1 MGNKEEN
8 LSSGQKGY
16 LKRVVNEFRKDAE
29 SELKEIQQLKSQIIG
44 GGENNPSLIERL
56 NGAEFEAQRIKS
68 QIDSLHQEIFI
79 PKVQGQQSLSDSISN
94 FTEEFKQSRNELNEI
109 KQKIEEYYDKLFGTE
124 NEQGQPIEG
133 IQNKINVQVTKLK
146 DLYTNNKQKQESLF
160 DDIEKLLKGASTVAL
175 AKAFNEH
182 KDSFNIANYIWMVLF
197 ILSIGSMM
205 GISLYIFENADF
217 DLKDMWKGTIG
228 NLPFIGGAIWI
239 AIYASKQ
246 RSQNKRLQQEYAFKE
261 DVAKI
266 YYGLKKEIEELDD
279 TDLGQQLNKRILEII
294 VDVVSTNPS
303 DTLDNSSHNDKGPI
317 LEALNNL
324 SSLLQNKNNHTQQ
337 GN

>member
-1 MGNKEEN
+1 MGDKEQD
-8 LSSGQKGY
+8 LSKGQRAY

-29 SELKEIQQLKSQIIG
+29 LEIQGIQKLKSQIIDG
-44 GGENNPSLIERL
+44 SENNPSLLERIQQ
-56 NGAEFEAQRIKS
+56 AESEAREIKLS
-68 QIDSLHQEIFI
+68 IDTLHQEIFV
-79 PKVQGQQSLSDSISN
+79 PKIHGQQALSDSITN
-94 FTEEFKQSRNELNEI
+94 FSEEFKQSRNELKEI
-109 KQKIEEYYDKLFGTE
+109 KRQIEEYSVELLGTKTE
-124 NEQGQPIEG
+124 EGEPIEG
-133 IQNKINVQVTKLK
+133 IQDKINAQVTKLQN
-146 DLYTNNKQKQESLF
+146 LYTSNKQKQETLF
-160 DDIEKLLKGASTVAL
+160 GDIEKLLKGASTVAL
-175 AKAFNEH
+175 AKSFKEH
-182 KDSFNIANYIWMVLF
+182 KDSFNLSNFTWMVLF
-197 ILSIGSMM
+197 ISSIASMM
-205 GISLYIFENADF
+205 GISVYIFKTADF
-217 DLKDMWKGTIG
+217 DIKDMWKCTIG

-303 DTLDNSSHNDKGPI
+303 NTLDNSTHNDKGPI

-324 SSLLQNKNNHTQQ
+324 STLVKGKNYPT
-337 GN
+337 